1 MSGPTTL
8 QLDLFRAVEDVHE
21 MTGALVVILVD
32 DEGASV
38 AVAGDEDELPPALRG
53 VLAGRR
59 LREAGSVREL
69 LSPIS
74 EELTASK
81 LNVTVLDVASR
92 WVLAIAFDANADLDT
107 VIAVSGE
114 ARDLM
119 RELLTA
125 ELPS

>member
-1 MSGPTTL
+1 MTGPTTL

-21 MTGALVVILVD
+21 MTGAIVVILVD
-32 DEGASV
+32 DEGAAV

-53 VLAGRR
+53 VLGGRR

-81 LNVTVLDVASR
+81 LNVTVLDVAGR
-92 WVLAIAFDANADLDT
+92 WVLAIAFDANADLAT
-107 VIAVSGE
+107 VLAVSGE

-125 ELPS
+125 DLPS